1 MVMNDLQIGTV
12 FTIENTPTYPKLKI
26 DGGYVDMR
34 DEIVNKSGNC
44 NNKEVTELS
53 VEDIVKSL
61 KWDDRVE
68 INEWINNLKAAYIQA
83 Q

>member
-1 MVMNDLQIGTV
+1 MIMTDLPTGTV
-12 FTIENTPTYPKLKI
+12 FTIENTPSYPKLKI

-44 NNKEVTELS
+44 DNKEVKELS
-53 VEDIVKSL
+53 IEDISRSL

-68 INEWINNLKAAYIQA
+68 IKEWINNLKAVYIK
-83 Q
+83 